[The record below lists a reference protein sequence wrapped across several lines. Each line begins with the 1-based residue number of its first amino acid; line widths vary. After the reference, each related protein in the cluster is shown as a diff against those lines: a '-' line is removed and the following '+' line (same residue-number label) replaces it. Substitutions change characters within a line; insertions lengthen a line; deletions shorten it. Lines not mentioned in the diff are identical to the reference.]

1 MRNPETNWKA
11 PAPERTQNWT
21 HWSQQ
26 GGSGHPESLHPAE
39 HHTNRKSVPEERKR
53 LVYTSSTPPFLRGL
67 LRTLAF
73 ILPVLELWQLCHLAA
88 WGKTDTAARAGRCRR
103 PSPCPVQSEW
113 MENPCQ
119 LSAAPREEKS
129 LFLWPPPQ
137 FLQGRPKSQ
146 QQSNPFWISWL
157 VGTVWLPGGEERWWF
172 ELMRTIAPLT
182 PDTPAKSRRQKWQP
196 PASPWGG
203 KDLMEVPTISNWAEW
218 LGSSVQSQSMKQE
231 RRLLCLMHE

>member
-11 PAPERTQNWT
+11 PALERTQNWT

-26 GGSGHPESLHPAE
+26 GGSGHLESLHPAE
-39 HHTNRKSVPEERKR
+39 HHTNKKSIPEERKR
-53 LVYTSSTPPFLRGL
+53 LVYTSSTPFSKRSPQNTGFY
-67 LRTLAF
+67 LAS
-73 ILPVLELWQLCHLAA
+73 LGALTALSPLAA

-157 VGTVWLPGGEERWWF
+157 VGTVWLPGGEQRWWF

-182 PDTPAKSRRQKWQP
+182 PRHPCKEQETKMTATCLSLRRERLD
-196 PASPWGG
+196 GG
-203 KDLMEVPTISNWAEW
+203 PHNL
-218 LGSSVQSQSMKQE
+218 
-231 RRLLCLMHE
+231 